1 MTFSEKI
8 EEMKSYITTSD
19 LMRFR
24 EEIKRFK
31 DLTGGKYQVSYI
43 EGIDI
48 ISNLIYEL
56 SLNMSVKRSYD
67 FQQEALS
74 VWKERK
80 TSIVQIARSTPDFWG
95 EKLDMTY
102 TEDMDRNI
110 INLAR
115 DMMNTFSLE
124 KPFFQIS
131 IEEGLY
137 TPKQEV
143 DLDQEANKRLEECG
157 KLWNKKREQMYTDA
171 LHAVC
176 TFLAEIEGLRDN
188 VDIHNSRMSE
198 IGIPGMQIN
207 YDQQKGKSLLSKVI
221 DLTDK
226 ESLKKLDLYTKKV
239 LLAFYSNKATKKVES
254 FVTTF
259 FVLGKIGGIQEALNI
274 DDDTLRSLIVEQR
287 YLSTIWEREI
297 QKLKKEKYQ
306 RKIVDRKDMILYS
319 IMNSGYELMEDSYL
333 DSGINIEEFEGCFG
347 DGSFQEDKDLI
358 SYYTSMLDNIY
369 TAKEWS
375 METLINLVMK
385 DAKGLNIRNW
395 GYIPERYAKGLNS
408 IEAGRRYI
416 LVGIDFPRYN
426 MPVRLHLDRERLV
439 NLVKIGLGSN
449 KIPVYRG
456 HEDFERVKL
465 DGRRRRMGT
474 QILMPIQKEQ
484 RKALEEAVNTQTDNP
499 NYKLIAHLNWLAYP
513 NRVPEH
519 LKNQS
524 EREVDLET
532 GVISLSGI
540 DVGENPGGNSNADG
554 R

>member
-1 MTFSEKI
+1 
-8 EEMKSYITTSD
+8 
-19 LMRFR
+19 MRFR

-31 DLTGGKYQVSYI
+31 DLTEGKYQVSYI

-137 TPKQEV
+137 TPKQEA

-239 LLAFYSNKATKKVES
+239 LLAFYSNRATKKVER

-385 DAKGLNIRNW
+385 DAKGLN
-395 GYIPERYAKGLNS
+395 S

-426 MPVRLHLDRERLV
+426 MPVRLHLDRERLA

-484 RKALEEAVNTQTDNP
+484 RKALEEAVNKQTDNP